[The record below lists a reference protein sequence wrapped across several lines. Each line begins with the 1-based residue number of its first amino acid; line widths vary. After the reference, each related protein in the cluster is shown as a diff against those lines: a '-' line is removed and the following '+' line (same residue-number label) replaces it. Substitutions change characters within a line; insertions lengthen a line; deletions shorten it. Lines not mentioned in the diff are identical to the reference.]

1 MDDSF
6 KEKLTDILKDRIS
19 ISEGTRAN
27 YARGEDAYEPVLS
40 QAVVFPESNEEVSKI
55 LKLCNENKVPVVP
68 FGTGTSLEGHAV
80 GNEKGITISL
90 EKMNKVLS
98 VNAADF
104 DCRVQ
109 ANVTRKQLNEYLR
122 EDGVFFPIDPGADAA
137 LGGMAACSASG
148 TMAVKY
154 GTMRTVVTGLTVV
167 LPNGEIIK
175 TGTRAKK
182 SSAGYNL
189 TNLFIGSEGTLGI
202 ITEVHLRL
210 SPIPESIMSAVCHF
224 PDLESAVLTA
234 QEVIQY
240 GVPIARIEMLNKDQ
254 MEISIKYSKLD
265 KAEPLPTLF
274 FEFHG
279 SEPSNKESINI
290 VEELSKNNGG
300 SDFKWAESLEERN
313 KLWKARHEIYYAVK
327 SQGTNVKIY
336 ATDVCVPI
344 SKLVECIKF
353 SENEIQQHGLK
364 APMVGHVGDGNFH
377 VTVIYDPSKEGEYE
391 IIRNFSDKLIDKAL
405 ELEGTITGEHGI
417 GLQKKKYLLREHA
430 DNLPVMKA
438 IAIASEEDLATAKI
452 FQKHADMLLFDSK
465 PPSGASRPGGNA
477 LSFEWS
483 LVANQ
488 DWRLPWMLAGGI
500 DVANLSLA
508 VEISGASA
516 IDVSSGVED
525 SKGFKSPVKIKELLY
540 FAATL

>member
-1 MDDSF
+1 MNDTL
-6 KEKLTDILKDRIS
+6 KQKLTEILNDRIS
-19 ISEGTRAN
+19 FSEGTRAN

-40 QAVVFPESNEEVSKI
+40 QAVVFPENNEEVSKI
-55 LKLCNENKVPVVP
+55 LKLCNEHKVPVVP
-68 FGTGTSLEGHAV
+68 FGTGTSLEGQAV
-80 GNEKGITISL
+80 GNKNGITISL

-137 LGGMAACSASG
+137 LGGMAVCSASG

-154 GTMRTVVTGLTVV
+154 GTMRTVVSGLTVV
-167 LPNGEIIK
+167 LANGDIIK

-240 GVPIARIEMLNKDQ
+240 GIPIARIEMLNKDQ
-254 MEISIKYSKLD
+254 MEISIKYSKLEN
-265 KAEPLPTLF
+265 AEPLPTLF

-279 SEPSNKESINI
+279 SESANKEAIKI

-300 SDFKWAESLEERN
+300 SDFKWAESIEERN

-327 SQGTNVKIY
+327 AQGENVKIY
-336 ATDVCVPI
+336 ATDICVPI
-344 SKLVECIKF
+344 SNLVECIKF
-353 SENEIQQHGLK
+353 SEKEIQQHGLK

-377 VTVIYDPSKEGEYE
+377 VTVIYDPAKEGEYK
-391 IIRNFSDKLIDKAL
+391 IIRDFSDKLIDKAL

-417 GLQKKKYLLREHA
+417 GLQKKKYLLKEHP
-430 DNLPVMKA
+430 DNLPVMKS
-438 IAIASEEDLATAKI
+438 IKRSIDPNNIMNPGKVFDL
-452 FQKHADMLLFDSK
+452 
-465 PPSGASRPGGNA
+465 N
-477 LSFEWS
+477 
-483 LVANQ
+483 
-488 DWRLPWMLAGGI
+488 
-500 DVANLSLA
+500 
-508 VEISGASA
+508 
-516 IDVSSGVED
+516 
-525 SKGFKSPVKIKELLY
+525 
-540 FAATL
+540 

>member
-1 MDDSF
+1 MNETL
-6 KEKLTDILKDRIS
+6 KQKLSDILKDRIS
-19 ISEGTRAN
+19 LSESTRTN

-40 QAVVFPESNEEVSKI
+40 QAVVFPENNEEVSKI
-55 LKLCNENKVPVVP
+55 LKLCNEHKVPVVP

-80 GNEKGITISL
+80 GNKNGITISL

-137 LGGMAACSASG
+137 LGGMAVCSASG

-154 GTMRTVVTGLTVV
+154 GTMRTVVSGLTVV
-167 LPNGEIIK
+167 LANGDIIK

-240 GVPIARIEMLNKDQ
+240 GIPIARIEMLNKDQ
-254 MEISIKYSKLD
+254 MEISIKYSKLEN
-265 KAEPLPTLF
+265 AEPLPTLF

-279 SEPSNKESINI
+279 SESANKEAIKI

-300 SDFKWAESLEERN
+300 NEFKWAESLEDRN

-327 SQGTNVKIY
+327 AQGKNVKIY
-336 ATDVCVPI
+336 VTDICVPI
-344 SKLVECIKF
+344 SNLVECIKF
-353 SENEIQQHGLK
+353 SEKEIQQHGLK

-377 VTVIYDPSKEGEYE
+377 VTVIYDPAKEGEYK
-391 IIRNFSDKLIDKAL
+391 IIRDFSDKLIDKAL
-405 ELEGTITGEHGI
+405 QLEGTITGEHGI
-417 GLQKKKYLLREHA
+417 GLQKKEYLLKEHP
-430 DNLPVMKA
+430 DNLPLMKA
-438 IAIASEEDLATAKI
+438 IKRSLDHNNIMNPGKVFDL
-452 FQKHADMLLFDSK
+452 
-465 PPSGASRPGGNA
+465 N
-477 LSFEWS
+477 
-483 LVANQ
+483 
-488 DWRLPWMLAGGI
+488 
-500 DVANLSLA
+500 
-508 VEISGASA
+508 
-516 IDVSSGVED
+516 
-525 SKGFKSPVKIKELLY
+525 
-540 FAATL
+540 